1 MIFKKIFFRKLF
13 LSRSVNYISIAP
25 IMINAFSVIAS
36 MCVFG
41 AIFLVAYF
49 VRKKT
54 KKWFSSE
61 EGNKQ
66 KVQNINLDN
75 SPDKNVETTY
85 EKNKAKNEQN
95 NLQEKKQ
102 EQTDGIGGQQ
112 DNKLIGLDGYNKQD
126 EQSKQEKNSQNVSP
140 QEENV
145 TSDDVNQNS
154 IPEEENDDNKKTDD
168 VGEEIL
174 NLKNANASDKEITA

>member
-25 IMINAFSVIAS
+25 IMINAFGVMASV
-36 MCVFG
+36 CVFG
-41 AIFLVAYF
+41 AILLVAYF
-49 VRKKT
+49 IRKKT

-61 EGNKQ
+61 ENNKQ

-85 EKNKAKNEQN
+85 EKNKAKNEQS

-102 EQTDGIGGQQ
+102 EQTDR
-112 DNKLIGLDGYNKQD
+112 KLIGLDEHNKQE
-126 EQSKQEKNSQNVSP
+126 EQKKQEEEGLQNINQ
-140 QEENV
+140 QEEN
-145 TSDDVNQNS
+145 TASDDVNQNS
-154 IPEEENDDNKKTDD
+154 IPEEENTDNKKTDN

-174 NLKNANASDKEITA
+174 NLKNANVNDKEITA